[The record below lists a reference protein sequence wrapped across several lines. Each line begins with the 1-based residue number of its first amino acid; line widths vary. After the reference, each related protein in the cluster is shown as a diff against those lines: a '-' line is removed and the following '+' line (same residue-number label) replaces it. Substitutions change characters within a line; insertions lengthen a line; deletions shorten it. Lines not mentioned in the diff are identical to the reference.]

1 MKGEKGVS
9 ANVSPDRLRLLRD
22 IGLAEKELDKAMMLL
37 DRTQRAMVE
46 AGASIMSLHA
56 SMLEMRRMLEVP
68 PVAPSRPAAR

>member
-1 MKGEKGVS
+1 MS
-9 ANVSPDRLRLLRD
+9 ASESPDRLRLLRD

-46 AGASIMSLHA
+46 AGARIMSLHA

-68 PVAPSRPAAR
+68 PADSSRPAAR